1 MEKQATRQEIR
12 KMIMS
17 QSKPFCLIDLY
28 RRIETIKPANRSL
41 VLEVLDQ
48 MFLEGLVDQIQLSQR
63 MGNTDYAFFVDNDFM
78 DLNEVKKGR

>member
-28 RRIETIKPANRSL
+28 RRIEVIKPANRSL
-41 VLEVLDQ
+41 VLDVLDQ
-48 MFLEGLVDQIQLSQR
+48 LYLEGLVTYEQLSQR
-63 MGNTDYAFFVDNDFM
+63 MGNTDYAFFVDNDIM
-78 DLNEVKKGR
+78 DLNEVKKSR

>member
-1 MEKQATRQEIR
+1 MEKQATKQEIR
-12 KMIMS
+12 KIIMN

-28 RRIETIKPANRSL
+28 RRIEIIKPANRSL

-63 MGNTDYAFFVDNDFM
+63 MGNTDYAFVVDNDIM
-78 DLNEVKKGR
+78 GLSQTTRCK